1 MLANVRRYVA
11 LAQSRGGA
19 CFCTRGAMQGY
30 DVNLFI
36 LALAKTVTPGAS
48 PRREPGQPV
57 PPLTVFHFVQK
68 ILAAQKPMTYTDLLC
83 AGFIYSLLSSC
94 SLGWHFVMLLWAV
107 FNHALN
113 HGKIC
118 IRILTNLLAHV
129 RCYILRIFYGGLQL
143 HESRNKHTSNCLA
156 LIQHIS
162 FSSKHPISGIHFCN
176 NLAVVSYFSRIPS
189 VLPMLI
195 LW

>member
-1 MLANVRRYVA
+1 MWRWRRVAVARVFALVVRCRIMMVITLFSRWQKPWHQWGSPAGAGAACAANHI
-11 LAQSRGGA
+11 
-19 CFCTRGAMQGY
+19 T
-30 DVNLFI
+30 I
-36 LALAKTVTPGAS
+36 LLC
-48 PRREPGQPV
+48 
-57 PPLTVFHFVQK
+57 QK

-83 AGFIYSLLSSC
+83 AGFIYSILSSC
-94 SLGWHFVMLLWAV
+94 SLGWHFVILLWAV

-129 RCYILRIFYGGLQL
+129 RCYILHIFYGGLQL